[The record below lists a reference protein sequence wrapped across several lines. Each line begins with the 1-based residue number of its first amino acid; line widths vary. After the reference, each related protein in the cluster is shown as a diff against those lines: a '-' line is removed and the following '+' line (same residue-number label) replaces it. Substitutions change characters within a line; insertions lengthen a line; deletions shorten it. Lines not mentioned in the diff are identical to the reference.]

1 MENPLYS
8 GQSIAVS
15 RWVVGTVLLAVCQGV
30 FFFFFLSIGA
40 SCLGTGVILWPP
52 PLLLFF
58 YPPPFSLKLHN

>member
-15 RWVVGTVLLAVCQGV
+15 RWVVGTVLLAVCQWV
-30 FFFFFLSIGA
+30 FFFFLSIVA

-52 PLLLFF
+52 PLLFF